1 MTQLHLLVKIVENK
15 KKRLGRGLGSGAG
28 AKSGRGT
35 TRHQSARTT
44 IPLHFEGGQNRAV
57 KKYPLLRGKGK
68 NKSVKPRALTLNL
81 DTLSKF
87 EANAT
92 VTIDTLIE
100 KRIIDMSARVRGV
113 KIVSSGNLSVPLQ
126 VALPVSRVAK
136 EKIEQAGGS
145 VVVL

>member
-1 MTQLHLLVKIVENK
+1 MTSLHTLTKIVDNR

-68 NKSVKPRALTLNL
+68 NKSVKPNAVTLNL
-81 DTLSKF
+81 NHLSLF
-87 EANAT
+87 EPNAI
-92 VTIDTLIE
+92 VTIEALIE
-100 KRIIDMSARVRGV
+100 KQVIDVTTAKRGV
-113 KIVSSGNLSVPLQ
+113 KIVASGAITVPLQ
-126 VALPVSRVAK
+126 VALSVSRAAK
-136 EKIEQAGGS
+136 EHIEKAGGS
-145 VVVL
+145 VVVI